1 MYILKTFSEVLTG
14 NEQKRNVFKLV
25 CFLILF
31 PRENERF
38 YD

>member
-1 MYILKTFSEVLTG
+1 MYLLKTFSEVLTG

-31 PRENERF
+31 PRENER
-38 YD
+38 